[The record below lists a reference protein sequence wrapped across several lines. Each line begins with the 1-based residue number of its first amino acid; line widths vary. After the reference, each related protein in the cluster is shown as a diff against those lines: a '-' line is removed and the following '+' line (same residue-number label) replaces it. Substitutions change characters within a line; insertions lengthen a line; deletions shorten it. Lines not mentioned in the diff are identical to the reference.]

1 MNVAPSCP
9 SRFRSASHMARMA
22 VATLATVACTATSA
36 ATFTIDQR
44 NDTLPILGGLTTS
57 QTIGQSFRPTVGSM
71 NAVELQINDQSP
83 TFLDGPTDLFV
94 RIRAGTIGGSILGTS
109 AATSYGDQATADPVI
124 TRFLF
129 GAPLAL
135 TPGSTYWIEFVKGD
149 ITYPGNFGV
158 MATGYQVDA
167 YPAGEPFGDAPGFN
181 DPALFPFDLWFRQG
195 NVAVVPVP
203 AGLPLFLSGL
213 LLAGIC
219 ARRGARRK
227 A

>member
-1 MNVAPSCP
+1 MTVA
-9 SRFRSASHMARMA
+9 FRM
-22 VATLATVACTATSA
+22 TLATLSAVACTTASA
-36 ATFTIDQR
+36 ATFTIDQH
-44 NDTLPILGGLTTS
+44 NDSQVTFSGLTTR

-83 TFLDGPTDLFV
+83 SFIDGPTDLFV

-109 AATSYGDQATADPVI
+109 AATSCDDQLSGDPVL

-129 GAPLAL
+129 GAPVAL
-135 TPGSTYWIEFVKGD
+135 TPGSTYWIEFVMGD
-149 ITYPGNFGV
+149 ISYPGNFGV
-158 MATGYQVDA
+158 LATGYGFDG
-167 YPAGEPFGDAPGFN
+167 YPAGEPFGDAPGFS
-181 DPALFPFDLWFRQG
+181 DPSLFPFDLWFRQG

-213 LLAGIC
+213 LLAGVY
-219 ARRGARRK
+219 ARRGARRN

>member
-1 MNVAPSCP
+1 MNALPPDSD
-9 SRFRSASHMARMA
+9 RFRAASHVFRTA
-22 VATLATVACTATSA
+22 VAALATAACTAASA

-44 NDTLPILGGLTTS
+44 NDALPIFGGLTTK
-57 QTIGQSFRPTVGSM
+57 QTIGQSFVPTIGTM

-83 TFLDGPTDLFV
+83 AFIDGPTDLFG
-94 RIRAGTIGGSILGTS
+94 RIRSGTIGGAILGTS
-109 AATSYGDQATADPVI
+109 GATSYGDQATADPVV

-129 GAPLAL
+129 GAPVAL
-135 TPGSTYWIEFVKGD
+135 TPGSTYWIEFFMGD
-149 ITYPGNFGV
+149 LTYPGNFGV

-203 AGLPLFLSGL
+203 AALPLLGTGL
-213 LLAGIC
+213 LLLGAA
-219 ARRGARRK
+219 ARRRATRAG
-227 A
+227 